1 MANKNFKDELT
12 KALNEVLAPNAEW
25 GCCRVFD
32 GKAEIF
38 TSFENRK
45 LGILNL
51 MMMAIFNT
59 VESLEMDPI
68 IFMQELQKMFED
80 TKTANP

>member
-1 MANKNFKDELT
+1 MENKNFKDELT
-12 KALNEVLAPNAEW
+12 KSLKEVLAPGAEW

-38 TSFENRK
+38 SSFEDQK
-45 LGILNL
+45 KGTAMI

-59 VESLEMDPI
+59 IETLEMDPI
-68 IFMQELQKMFED
+68 LFMQELQQMFKD
-80 TKTANP
+80 AKPANS